1 MNDYVMKELRF
12 DAYSSLCFEGFND
25 CIIKFESLDKEGLA
39 RRNTDRDSFEHECRC
54 SNPVTSTK

>member
-1 MNDYVMKELRF
+1 MKELRF